1 MGMTQGHVM
10 SGREANNMTIR
21 YLPVRH
27 RLLFFVVPVLAC
39 GLVAAA
45 IGYAW
50 KGMHATSMVEH
61 DNAHFLAR
69 SLDIAREQLDIVLEA
84 RVAPAACSEGDL
96 AALRQRVFRSKY
108 VADIARIDNGALRC
122 SAVWGVWRHPHVL
135 PRGGRTVRD
144 GVFLWQNMENP
155 IQPELS
161 GDVLASER
169 LAVFT
174 IPGIFDDIVRRAG
187 GQKTTLY
194 SRKQGHVYKVFGASA
209 AEDWQGWGAG
219 FQLVRTAAACAP
231 VGGPDICVETTARVD
246 ARGAVAVAGL
256 GGMALGAGVG
266 LIVFLWWRRSFG
278 LRASLVDALRKG
290 KIQVAYQPLRVL
302 DSGRMAGVEA
312 LARWTYD
319 EVGPISPVTFLG
331 WVEAMGLRQPFTR
344 YIVQAALDGMKTRM
358 AGDAPFYLSIN
369 VFPEDLEDESFL
381 DFLTQSVR
389 ERELSPGSVVLEVT
403 ESAVF
408 STASPSVLFR
418 RFRAAGFRIF
428 LDDFGVGYSN
438 LGNIIRWEVDGI
450 KLDRIFMQSLGDFD
464 SAAPVLD
471 QVIEMAR
478 QLDLHLVI
486 EGIEVRSQADYI
498 FKRAPHAVGQGWL
511 FGRPGP
517 ACALPAA

>member
-1 MGMTQGHVM
+1 MTQGHVM

-27 RLLFFVVPVLAC
+27 RLLFFAVPIVAC
-39 GLVAAA
+39 GLAAAA

-50 KGMHATSMVEH
+50 KGMQAASMVEH
-61 DNAHFLAR
+61 DNADFLAR

-84 RVAPAACSEGDL
+84 GVAPAACSEADL

-108 VADIARIDNGALRC
+108 VADIARIDGGALRC
-122 SAVWGVWRHPHVL
+122 SAVWGVWRHPYML

-187 GQKTTLY
+187 GQRTTLY
-194 SRKQGHVYKVFGASA
+194 SRKQGHVYKAFGASA
-209 AEDWQGWGAG
+209 AADGQGSAG
-219 FQLVRTAAACAP
+219 WFQLVRTAAACAP
-231 VGGPDICVETTARVD
+231 VGGPDICVETTARVN
-246 ARGAVAVAGL
+246 ARGAVVIAG
-256 GGMALGAGVG
+256 LGAGVG
-266 LIVFLWWRRSFG
+266 LIVLLWWRRSFG

-302 DSGRMAGVEA
+302 DSGRLAGVEA
-312 LARWTYD
+312 LARWTHD
-319 EVGPISPVTFLG
+319 EVGPISPVTFLA
-331 WVEAMGLRQPFTR
+331 WVEAMGLRQAFTR
-344 YIVQAALDGMKTRM
+344 HIVQTALDGVKRRM
-358 AGDAPFYLSIN
+358 AGEAPFYLSIN

-389 ERELSPGSVVLEVT
+389 ERGLRPGSVVLEVT

-486 EGIEVRSQADYI
+486 EGIEAQSQADYI

-517 ACALPAA
+517 ASALPAA

>member
-1 MGMTQGHVM
+1 MTQGHVM

-21 YLPVRH
+21 YLPVRN
-27 RLLFFVVPVLAC
+27 RLLFFAVPIVVC
-39 GLVAAA
+39 GLAAA
-45 IGYAW
+45 VIGYAW
-50 KGMHATSMVEH
+50 KGMQVASMVEH
-61 DNAHFLAR
+61 DNAHFLAS
-69 SLDIAREQLDIVLEA
+69 SLDIAREQFDIVLEA
-84 RVAPAACSEGDL
+84 GVAPAACSEADL

-108 VADIARIDNGALRC
+108 VADIARIDGGALRC

-135 PRGGRTVRD
+135 PRGGRTMRD

-169 LAVFT
+169 LAVFMS
-174 IPGIFDDIVRRAG
+174 PGIFDDIVRRAHG
-187 GQKTTLY
+187 RKTTLY
-194 SRKQGHVYKVFGASA
+194 SRKSGHVYKEFGASA
-209 AEDWQGWGAG
+209 ADGQGSGGG
-219 FQLVRTAAACAP
+219 FQLVRTVAACAP
-231 VGGPDICVETTARVD
+231 VGWPDICVETTARVD
-246 ARGAVAVAGL
+246 ARGAAAIAGL

-266 LIVFLWWRRSFG
+266 LILFLWWRRSFG
-278 LRASLVDALRKG
+278 LRASLVDALRTG
-290 KIQVAYQPLRVL
+290 KIQVAYQPLRAL
-302 DSGRMAGVEA
+302 DSGRLAGVEA
-312 LARWTYD
+312 LARWTHD
-319 EVGPISPVTFLG
+319 EVGPISPVTFLA
-331 WVEAMGLRQPFTR
+331 WVEAMGLRQAFTR
-344 YIVQAALDGMKTRM
+344 HIVQAALDGVKKRM
-358 AGDAPFYLSIN
+358 AGEAPFYLSIN

-389 ERELSPGSVVLEVT
+389 ERGLRPGSVVLEVT

-486 EGIEVRSQADYI
+486 EGIEVQSQADYI

-517 ACALPAA
+517 ASALPAA

>member
-1 MGMTQGHVM
+1 MTQGHVM

-194 SRKQGHVYKVFGASA
+194 SRKQGHVYKVFDASA

-231 VGGPDICVETTARVD
+231 VGGAGYLCRNHG
-246 ARGAVAVAGL
+246 ARGRARR
-256 GGMALGAGVG
+256 GGRCRSGRHGAG
-266 LIVFLWWRRSFG
+266 RRG
-278 LRASLVDALRKG
+278 RAYRIPLVA
-290 KIQVAYQPLRVL
+290 QVVRA
-302 DSGRMAGVEA
+302 A
-312 LARWTYD
+312 
-319 EVGPISPVTFLG
+319 
-331 WVEAMGLRQPFTR
+331 RQPGRRAAQGQDTGGLSTAARAGFGAHGGR
-344 YIVQAALDGMKTRM
+344 GGAGALD
-358 AGDAPFYLSIN
+358 A
-369 VFPEDLEDESFL
+369 
-381 DFLTQSVR
+381 
-389 ERELSPGSVVLEVT
+389 
-403 ESAVF
+403 
-408 STASPSVLFR
+408 
-418 RFRAAGFRIF
+418 
-428 LDDFGVGYSN
+428 
-438 LGNIIRWEVDGI
+438 
-450 KLDRIFMQSLGDFD
+450 
-464 SAAPVLD
+464 
-471 QVIEMAR
+471 
-478 QLDLHLVI
+478 
-486 EGIEVRSQADYI
+486 
-498 FKRAPHAVGQGWL
+498 
-511 FGRPGP
+511 
-517 ACALPAA
+517 

>member
-1 MGMTQGHVM
+1 
-10 SGREANNMTIR
+10 MTIR

-50 KGMHATSMVEH
+50 KGMHAASTVEH

-69 SLDIAREQLDIVLEA
+69 SLDIAREQLDIVLESG
-84 RVAPAACSEGDL
+84 VTPAACSEADL

-108 VADIARIDNGALRC
+108 VADIARIADGALRC

-135 PRGGRTVRD
+135 PRGGRIVRD
-144 GVFLWQNMENP
+144 GVLLWQNMENP

-194 SRKQGHVYKVFGASA
+194 SRKQGHVYKEFGAPA
-209 AEDWQGWGAG
+209 AGGAEPAPGAAGW

-246 ARGAVAVAGL
+246 ARGAAAVAGL

-266 LIVFLWWRRSFG
+266 LVVFLWWRRSFG

-290 KIQVAYQPLRVL
+290 KIEVAYQPLRVL

-312 LARWTYD
+312 LARWTHD
-319 EVGPISPVTFLG
+319 EVGAISPITFLG

-358 AGDAPFYLSIN
+358 AGDASFYLSIN

-389 ERELSPGSVVLEVT
+389 ERGLGPGSVVLEVT

-408 STASPSVLFR
+408 STASPSALFR

-438 LGNIIRWEVDGI
+438 LGNIIRWAVDGI

-471 QVIEMAR
+471 QVIEIAR

-486 EGIEVRSQADYI
+486 EGIEVQSQADYI

-517 ACALPAA
+517 ASALPAA